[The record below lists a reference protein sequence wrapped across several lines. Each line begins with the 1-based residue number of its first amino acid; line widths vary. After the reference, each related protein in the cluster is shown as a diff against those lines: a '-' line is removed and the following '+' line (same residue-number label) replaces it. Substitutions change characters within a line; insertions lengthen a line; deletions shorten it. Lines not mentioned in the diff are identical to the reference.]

1 MGTPFSLCTETSI
14 IKLYITIWKRT
25 NVYIYI
31 YISFNLSNNLKLGYI
46 LLLIFKINLNSC
58 LFTDF
63 IKLINPHYSL
73 EKVNAMFD
81 NDI

>member
-14 IKLYITIWKRT
+14 IKLYIRICKRT
-25 NVYIYI
+25 NVYI
-31 YISFNLSNNLKLGYI
+31 YISFNLSNDLKLGYI